1 MTEPLTLFTVDPEY
15 CIDTNVIVSFLSE
28 TDDEFY
34 GVDIFGEHW
43 RKIETAIASGRI
55 VAPRQVEHELEGHA
69 KKRVKV
75 GPWLRSRGFMFRDVD
90 TDAQLHFA
98 KRVVNKYPVY
108 GRTENFL
115 GDLAVIS
122 LAGAM
127 GITVISLEAAV
138 AQSGQ
143 KHPKIPNVCAE
154 FGVDCLS
161 VSGFFRRVLKQAE
174 PKRTLKI
181 DH

>member
-1 MTEPLTLFTVDPEY
+1 MTEQLALFTVEPEY

-34 GVDIFGEHW
+34 GADVFEDHW
-43 RKIETAIASGRI
+43 RRIEKLISSGRI
-55 VAPRQVEHELEGHA
+55 IAPRQVEHELEGHA
-69 KKRVKV
+69 EKRAKV
-75 GPWLRSRGFMFRDVD
+75 GPWLKAHGYMFRDVD

-98 KRVVNKYPVY
+98 KQVVNKYPAY
-108 GRTENFL
+108 GRSENFL
-115 GDLAVIS
+115 GDLTVIS

-161 VSGFFRRVLKQAE
+161 VSGFFRRVLKQAVAST
-174 PKRTLKI
+174 PG
-181 DH
+181 